1 MKVMVAVKRVV
12 DPDVVP
18 DPVLKDG
25 RLTVSG
31 PATVNPFCETAL
43 EAAIQLK
50 EKGTATEVVA
60 VSAGEAECQEQLR
73 TALALGADRAVH
85 LAAGGDLSPLMV
97 AKALLHIYNRETPDL
112 LLFGRLGVGED
123 FGQTGP
129 MVAAL
134 AGIPVATAVTSLD
147 LEGTAVTVTRDV
159 GAGSQTLGL
168 ELPAALTV
176 DLRLAEPRYATMPM
190 IMRARTKPI
199 ETVDLAGL
207 DIKSGQTQR
216 VLAVNEPVHQRKQH
230 LFQDLDELVDFL
242 TETGGAA

>member
-18 DPVLKDG
+18 DPVLNDG
-25 RLTVSG
+25 RLVISG
-31 PATVNPFCETAL
+31 PATVNPFCEIAL
-43 EAAIQLK
+43 EAAIRLK
-50 EKGTATEVVA
+50 EKGAATEVVA
-60 VSAGEAECQEQLR
+60 VSAGKAECQEQLR
-73 TALALGADRAVH
+73 TALALGADRALY
-85 LAAGGDLSPLMV
+85 LAADRGLSPLNV

-168 ELPAALTV
+168 ELPAVLTI

-190 IMRARTKPI
+190 IMRARTRPI
-199 ETVDLAGL
+199 ETVDLDGV
-207 DIKSGQTQR
+207 DITPGQIRR

-230 LFQDLDELVDFL
+230 LFQDLDDLVNFL
-242 TETGGAA
+242 KETGGAA

>member
-1 MKVMVAVKRVV
+1 M
-12 DPDVVP
+12 
-18 DPVLKDG
+18 
-25 RLTVSG
+25 
-31 PATVNPFCETAL
+31 
-43 EAAIQLK
+43 
-50 EKGTATEVVA
+50 
-60 VSAGEAECQEQLR
+60 
-73 TALALGADRAVH
+73 
-85 LAAGGDLSPLMV
+85 
-97 AKALLHIYNRETPDL
+97 
-112 LLFGRLGVGED
+112 
-123 FGQTGP
+123 
-129 MVAAL
+129 
-134 AGIPVATAVTSLD
+134 
-147 LEGTAVTVTRDV
+147 TVTRDV

-207 DIKSGQTQR
+207 DIKSGQTWR